1 MHPLSEAPAGV
12 TSTTDL
18 TSIGVLKDVRWNA
31 DIKAYE
37 VTYGGTDAR
46 IVLTGGATYA
56 ESGKL
61 VAADGSTLN
70 TVQALTGYE
79 YTRVGYAGF
88 SDGGFAF
95 GVATPA
101 GAVPAVGSASY
112 DAELTG
118 HAGNW
123 QIYGTA
129 LFQFDFGAGTLS
141 GYMDPQTN
149 GAFGSP
155 GLPRYTFTQT
165 VFSPGSTTFSGS
177 FDSAGPTPSSFE
189 GRFTGP
195 HAEELMASFTA
206 PFLDWDANGNP
217 TVWGVMDGV
226 MAGRRP

>member
-12 TSTTDL
+12 KSTTNL
-18 TSIGVLKDVRWNA
+18 TNIGILKDVRWNA

-37 VTYGGTDAR
+37 VTYEGTAAR
-46 IVLTGGATYA
+46 ISPIGGATYA
-56 ESGKL
+56 EAGKL
-61 VAADGSTLN
+61 VAGDGSTLN
-70 TVQALTGYE
+70 TVQALTGYS
-79 YTRVGYAGF
+79 YTRLGYAGI
-88 SDGGFAF
+88 SYGGFAF

-101 GAVPAVGSASY
+101 GAVPTVGTASY

-123 QIYGTA
+123 QLYGTA

-141 GYMDPQTN
+141 GYMDPETN
-149 GAFGSP
+149 GPMESP
-155 GLPRYTFTQT
+155 DLPRYTFTQT
-165 VFSPGSTTFSGS
+165 VFSPGSTTFSGA
-177 FDSAGPTPSSFE
+177 FDFDGPTPSSFE

-206 PFLDWDANGNP
+206 PFLDWDESENP

-226 MAGRRP
+226 IAGKRH